1 MQSDRDDLVLRLE
14 SVQEIMSKNNLAV
27 PASAAATTLPEK
39 PTQDSKD
46 KAKIAKEAPKSSLVD
61 EYK

>member
-1 MQSDRDDLVLRLE
+1 
-14 SVQEIMSKNNLAV
+14 MSKNNLAV